1 MIEFITI
8 PWNSD
13 FITFGQIVD
22 LTVEL
27 DNPINIGPRRV
38 TISLGFFM
46 VVSPG
51 TPRFIFDTHLSVLFM
66 VPRKLIPIRVGIC
79 STR

>member
-1 MIEFITI
+1 MIHYIYYITFYDCLIGFITI

-13 FITFGQIVD
+13 FIKFGQTMG

-27 DNPINIGPRRV
+27 DNPIYIGPRHF

-51 TPRFIFDTHLSVLFM
+51 TLGSR
-66 VPRKLIPIRVGIC
+66 R
-79 STR
+79 